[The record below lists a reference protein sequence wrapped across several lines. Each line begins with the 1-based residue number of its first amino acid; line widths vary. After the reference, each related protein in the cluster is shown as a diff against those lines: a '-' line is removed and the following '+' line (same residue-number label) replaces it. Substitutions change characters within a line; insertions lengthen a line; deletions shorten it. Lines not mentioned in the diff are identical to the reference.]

1 MRPTRRASLALLA
14 LMLAATDAGA
24 QVPERFT
31 NLQVLPADISRD
43 SLTALMRSFTF
54 ATGMRCDGCHV
65 REGNAFRYDLD
76 DKPAKQT
83 ARTMLRMV
91 TRLNHELAAELP
103 ASERARVLVEC
114 KTCHRGLA
122 RPHLLRTELREVID
136 VAGTDSAIAHYRQLR
151 TSRMAMGAY
160 DFGEQ
165 EMNEL
170 ARQLATDGKV
180 REALAM
186 LVLNEEFHATSSGI
200 PLEIGRLQE
209 RLGDT
214 AAAITAYRRV
224 LERAPNNPV
233 ARARLAALGGGLP

>member
-1 MRPTRRASLALLA
+1 MRSPCRALLVLLA
-14 LMLAATDAGA
+14 CTLAAAGARA
-24 QVPERFT
+24 QVPDTFT

-65 REGNAFRYDLD
+65 RQGNAFRYELD
-76 DKPAKQT
+76 DKAPKLV
-83 ARTMLRMV
+83 ARAMLRMV
-91 TRLNHELAAELP
+91 ASINHGLAAELP
-103 ASERARVLVEC
+103 AGERARVQVEC

-136 VAGTDSAIAHYRQLR
+136 AAGADSAIAHYRQLR
-151 TSRMAMGAY
+151 TSRMSLGAY
-160 DFGEQ
+160 DFGEW

-170 ARQLATDGKV
+170 ARQLALDGKV
-180 REALAM
+180 REAVAM
-186 LVLNEEFHATSSGI
+186 LVLNEEFHATSFSI

-214 AAAITAYRRV
+214 AAAIAAYRRV
-224 LERAPNNPV
+224 LERAPGNPA
-233 ARARLAALGGGLP
+233 ARARLTALGGIP